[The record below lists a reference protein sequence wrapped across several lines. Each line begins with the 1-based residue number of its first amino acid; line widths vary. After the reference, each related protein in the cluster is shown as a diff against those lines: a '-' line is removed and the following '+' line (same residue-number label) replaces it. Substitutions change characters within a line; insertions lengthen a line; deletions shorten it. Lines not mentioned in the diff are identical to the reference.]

1 MPWIFFLLALGCLAL
16 AMRTQSMGF
25 ALILL
30 LATLGFLLAGAL
42 GLVSSRIQ
50 SRTQGGMA
58 LNPALERERLRQQ
71 QQQRGD
77 SGASASGATASTSAG
92 KRDDPPGDAS
102 PAGGGDGGGD

>member
-71 QQQRGD
+71 QRGD